1 MQALIAKA
9 VGAFLVLVL
18 SFSLGYSYRDGKA
31 DQEALIAENTYLK
44 QLNVEREALQ
54 GALDEVSG
62 AWQAQL
68 NKVRF
73 DADRTVAD
81 LRAAGIRLRV
91 QLADSTVCTVTG
103 SCGPEPDGRAELHPE
118 ASGFL
123 IGEAKRADAQVKALQ
138 ETVRKLQG
146 GPHAQEKDRP

>member
-31 DQEALIAENTYLK
+31 DQEALIVENTHLR
-44 QLNVEREALQ
+44 QINQEREALQ
-54 GALDEVSG
+54 GALDEISG
-62 AWQAQL
+62 AWQAQV
-68 NKVRF
+68 NKVQF
-73 DADRTVAD
+73 DADRAVSD

-91 QLADSTVCTVTG
+91 QLADATVSSVTG
-103 SCGPEPDGRAELHPE
+103 QCGPEPDGRAELHPD

-123 IGEAKRADAQVKALQ
+123 IGQAKRADAQVKALQ
-138 ETVRKLQG
+138 DVVKTLQG
-146 GPHAQEKDRP
+146 GSDAKTKD